1 MEQKLD
7 RLYKECISELNKI
20 GINILTAEIGEIR
33 IGISS
38 RSNKRYGCCRQEEPD
53 KTTKYYQKI
62 GRKNYIRYA
71 RYKKH
76 YIEISVWVMKLEEQ
90 IIKNTI
96 MHEIIHCF
104 PYCNNHGS
112 EFKKY
117 AKYINEHLGYE
128 ISRVGNKKEDYIKSN
143 LQYEEE
149 IRFKYRIMCQ
159 KCGQTVYRQRLMKN
173 LTKKYKCGKCSGKLI
188 IECIK

>member
-1 MEQKLD
+1 MEQKLN
-7 RLYKECISELNKI
+7 RLYKECISELNRI
-20 GINILTAEIGEIR
+20 GIQMFTPEIGEIK
-33 IGISS
+33 ITISN
-38 RSNKRYGCCRQEEPD
+38 RSHKRYGCCKQEEPD
-53 KTTKYYQKI
+53 KKTKYYQKI
-62 GRKNYIRYA
+62 GRKKYIRYA

-76 YIEISVWVMKLEEQ
+76 SIEISVWVMKLEEQ

-117 AKYINEHLGYE
+117 AQYINEHLGYE
-128 ISRVGNKKEDYIKSN
+128 ISREGNKKEDYIKSN
-143 LQYEEE
+143 LKYEEE
-149 IRFKYRIMCQ
+149 ASYKYKIMCE
-159 KCGQTVYRQRLMKN
+159 KCGQTFYRQRLMKN
-173 LTKKYKCGKCSGKLI
+173 LTKKYKCGKCCGKLV